1 MQKNLTH
8 KLLMTSCLS
17 GCSIDCSMNISN
29 TYTTKRIPHN
39 TCLCEICE
47 NTVLL
52 SKGIA
57 RAFPSNIPTDSHT
70 IAEHYSCDSGAAEC
84 MLGQC
89 DKCSDQG
96 LKSEDF
102 EKTLSAS
109 HSDSDSKEREFDRTV
124 GFYEWKRGDNGYMMK
139 SQVTLSTED
148 AWPCGIVRF
157 KAWKNMSLL
166 NANSRVR
173 FRTSKQILR

>member
-17 GCSIDCSMNISN
+17 GCSIDCSMNTSN

-96 LKSEDF
+96 LKSDDF

-109 HSDSDSKEREFDRTV
+109 HSDSDSKEREFYRTV

-148 AWPCGIVRF
+148 A
-157 KAWKNMSLL
+157 
-166 NANSRVR
+166 
-173 FRTSKQILR
+173 